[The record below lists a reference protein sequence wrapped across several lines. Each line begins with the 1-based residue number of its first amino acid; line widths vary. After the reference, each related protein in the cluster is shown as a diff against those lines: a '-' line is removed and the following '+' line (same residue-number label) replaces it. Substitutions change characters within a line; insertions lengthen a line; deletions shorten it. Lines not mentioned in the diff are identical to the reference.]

1 MGSRLPVLATQLIAV
16 AIVLAG
22 PRVAAAE
29 TAPELLKQGI
39 EAYKAGKYE
48 DAIKLIGKSY
58 ALEAKPES
66 LFALAQAERL
76 AGKCDLA
83 VPHYKK
89 LIETSTELATA
100 RAAQNNLALCVK
112 DEPKP
117 PKPDSEPD
125 SKPDPKTDPKPD
137 PAPEPRPAGEPSVV
151 RDVSR
156 SDRLA
161 TSMFAGGA
169 LATGAAIGLFLSS
182 KSSLDAAADAGTL
195 EAHDR
200 LEDRGK
206 RDRTLSLIVGGIGVG
221 MIGVAIVRWTIAK
234 PSAREIAIA
243 PTAGGTLLLVSSP
256 W

>member
-1 MGSRLPVLATQLIAV
+1 MGSRLPVLATQLIWV
-16 AIVLAG
+16 AIALAAG
-22 PRVAAAE
+22 LRVAAAE

-39 EAYKAGKYE
+39 DAYKAGKYE
-48 DAIKLIGKSY
+48 EAIKLIGKSY
-58 ALEAKPES
+58 ALEPKPES

-83 VPHYKK
+83 IPHYKK

-117 PKPDSEPD
+117 
-125 SKPDPKTDPKPD
+125 DPRTDPKPD
-137 PAPEPRPAGEPSVV
+137 PAPRVEEPRPAGEPSVIV
-151 RDVSR
+151 REVSR

-161 TSMFAGGA
+161 TSMVVGGA

-206 RDRTLSLIVGGIGVG
+206 RDRTLSLIVGGIGIG
-221 MIGVAIVRWTIAK
+221 MIGVAVVRWTIAK
-234 PSAREIAIA
+234 PAAREIAIA